1 MQQLDNDDE
10 GKDDDGDKND
20 SEEAIKT
27 KEKCKA
33 EAIAS
38 AEANTDTG
46 YYHHGIGYSVIAD
59 ISTWEKEIRKN
70 AAVSLGS
77 CSVKDSIKENIIG
90 TSSMVIIG
98 RLHNII
104 ASIGPMRRIT
114 SLARDYAF
122 SQNIQD
128 YPLHVQ
134 TMARMGIET
143 RGCCVLLMP

>member
-104 ASIGPMRRIT
+104 ASIGYRTHEKDHQPGKGLCIFSEYSEL
-114 SLARDYAF
+114 SLACA
-122 SQNIQD
+122 N
-128 YPLHVQ
+128 H
-134 TMARMGIET
+134 G
-143 RGCCVLLMP
+143 

>member
-1 MQQLDNDDE
+1 MMVTRMTVKRPL
-10 GKDDDGDKND
+10 
-20 SEEAIKT
+20 
-27 KEKCKA
+27 
-33 EAIAS
+33 
-38 AEANTDTG
+38 
-46 YYHHGIGYSVIAD
+46 
-59 ISTWEKEIRKN
+59 RKN

-122 SQNIQD
+122 SQNIKD

-143 RGCCVLLMP
+143 RGCCVLLF